1 MRVAL
6 HNVKTLHKKIDLR
19 KQQRLED
26 ALTSASD
33 ALQGKFSRYRDR
45 IDGGRL
51 LHWQAIE
58 HAHQMGHPFAALPIK
73 ELAALSAEELTAAGI
88 APDLIE
94 RAVIEF
100 ESAATIYE
108 EYVRQSAV
116 LADSRHLVARLREYT
131 EGVRG

>member
-1 MRVAL
+1 MSAAL

-26 ALTSASD
+26 ELASASD

-45 IDGGRL
+45 IDGGKL

-58 HAHQMGHPFAALPIK
+58 PAHQMGNPIAALPIK
-73 ELAALSAEELTAAGI
+73 ELAAMSADDLTAAGI

-100 ESAATIYE
+100 ESAATIYA
-108 EYVRQSAV
+108 EYVRQSAT
-116 LADSRHLVARLREYT
+116 LSDSRHLVARLREYT
-131 EGVRG
+131 EGIKG